1 MLEKIKQYYNAALT
15 GSEKLRSGD
24 RAIIISAL
32 LIIMPLV
39 FFSFVYPAQEFSL
52 KKAKNLCENVRS
64 KFNNLKSEEN
74 AAQAKAEEI
83 AAKKAEMDYLNDLIL
98 GSDAAIQLLN
108 AVTNFAEKNSLDIK
122 FMKKHAQFDKI
133 YEKAF
138 LPKDASGAPDEA
150 SRIFCKVLPVE
161 VVLRSTTAEFL
172 MFINFIEGFKK
183 LNFVFRK
190 FNASRTDDGKIEAV
204 ITLEMILEV
213 KFAQGGG
220 NL

>member
-1 MLEKIKQYYNAALT
+1 MIEKVKKYYNAALE

-24 RAIIISAL
+24 RAIIITAL
-32 LIIMPLV
+32 VIVMPLV

-52 KKAKNLCENVRS
+52 KKTKNICDNARS
-64 KFNNLKSEEN
+64 KFDRLKSEDD
-74 AAQAKAEEI
+74 AAQAKAEEM
-83 AAKKAEMDYLNDLIL
+83 ASKKAELDHLNGLIL

-122 FMKKHAQFDKI
+122 FMKKHAQFDRI
-133 YEKAF
+133 YERVF

-150 SRIFCKVLPVE
+150 ARILCKVLPVE
-161 VVLRSTTAEFL
+161 IVLRSTTAEFL
-172 MFINFIEGFKK
+172 MFMNFIEGFKK
-183 LNFVFRK
+183 LNFATRK

-213 KFAQGGG
+213 KFAAGGG
-220 NL
+220 TL